1 MANDFE
7 FETEVEVDD
16 MDNHRHGKAM
26 LKWGVE
32 FECRSWGIKSVIPFV
47 RDQEFKGWL
56 SKNDTYEDITH
67 DDDEQEV
74 TFNLKDVRIEDGE
87 FDDGGCLCPS
97 LLSID
102 DGKFIVTF

>member
-1 MANDFE
+1 MTDFT

-16 MDNHRHGKAM
+16 IDNKRHGKVM

-47 RDQEFKGWL
+47 RDQEFEGHL
-56 SKNDTYEDITH
+56 IKNDGDEETDQDYEY
-67 DDDEQEV
+67 EKV
-74 TFNLKDVRIEDGE
+74 TFNLKDVLIEDGNFE
-87 FDDGGCLCPS
+87 DSGILCPT
-97 LLSID
+97 LLCID